1 MQHAAATASSL
12 RAPTDLLKKVSQPFR
27 ARTSFSVFFSL
38 LLFFLAAPFAYG
50 ESLDANGIRM
60 TYPDG
65 YARPELSKIR
75 PHAYTYSSF
84 RKISPSGVIAVITRI
99 TDGKL
104 SPESKQQII
113 AGDRLALLEKLL
125 DAQLSLFEQSI
136 SRPDAMVSTSPVEVV
151 SLSGE
156 SGARKMLVQ
165 SRPTLTNKAV
175 LYNALV
181 NFKLVEFQILVTGSV
196 SQEDID
202 EIMAAVE
209 HATLDSKVIGALD
222 ID

>member
-125 DAQLSLFEQSI
+125 
-136 SRPDAMVSTSPVEVV
+136 
-151 SLSGE
+151 
-156 SGARKMLVQ
+156 VQ